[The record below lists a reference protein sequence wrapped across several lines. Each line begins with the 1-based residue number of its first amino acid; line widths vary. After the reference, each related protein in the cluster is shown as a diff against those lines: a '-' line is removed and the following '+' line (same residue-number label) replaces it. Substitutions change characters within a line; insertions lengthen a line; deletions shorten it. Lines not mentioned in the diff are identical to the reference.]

1 MAERLPSVLH
11 VLYLIFN
18 EGYAP
23 STGPG
28 VARSELSNEAIR
40 LTRMLHASLPGHPEP
55 SSLLALMLLTDAR
68 RPARTGPH
76 DELIP
81 LSKQGR
87 QLWAPYVMP
96 VVRAAWSQ
104 PIQPRSLPVSLG
116 GFNQIGRIPRNRD
129 RPDLKI

>member
-1 MAERLPSVLH
+1 
-11 VLYLIFN
+11 
-18 EGYAP
+18 
-23 STGPG
+23 
-28 VARSELSNEAIR
+28 
-40 LTRMLHASLPGHPEP
+40 MLHASLPGHPEP
-55 SSLLALMLLTDAR
+55 SGLLALMLLTDAR

-129 RPDLKI
+129 RPDLSSVPLICRGNAMAAVTRRAAPATRPG